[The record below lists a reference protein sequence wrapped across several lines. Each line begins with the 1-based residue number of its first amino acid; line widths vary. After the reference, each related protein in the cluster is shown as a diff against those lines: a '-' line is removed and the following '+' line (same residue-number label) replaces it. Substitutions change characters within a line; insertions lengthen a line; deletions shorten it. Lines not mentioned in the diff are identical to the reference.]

1 MNKNVNSLAIN
12 SSIFAY
18 SFESTLADP
27 KRDYRT
33 VIEHR
38 PGGKCTIYQIDST
51 SSGILI
57 YNIAL
62 QYFLVSHLH
71 KPNQHKPNLDLA
83 LRGFFICPNRVI
95 RREREIVSQGVVNYL
110 PKRQYLLVSNVTFLC
125 FRCRVM
131 FA

>member
-57 YNIAL
+57 DNIAL

-95 RREREIVSQGVVNYL
+95 RRERNSFPKSGQLLTQKAVPTCIKCNL
-110 PKRQYLLVSNVTFLC
+110 PLLSV
-125 FRCRVM
+125 
-131 FA
+131 